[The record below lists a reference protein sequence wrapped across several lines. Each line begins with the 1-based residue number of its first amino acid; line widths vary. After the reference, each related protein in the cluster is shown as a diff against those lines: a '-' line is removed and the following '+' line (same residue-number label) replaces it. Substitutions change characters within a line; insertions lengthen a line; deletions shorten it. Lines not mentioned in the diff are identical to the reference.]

1 MYIHLNTHWV
11 IQDSWKSY
19 VWNITPILALKIWRQ
34 IARHISTNTQCQSS
48 ERWIAP
54 LHSVTEYQ
62 LHDHE
67 VMDSSKARRQNVE
80 CSTASLVWVVG
91 LTCFTRPSSNASI
104 KCVQCVTCY
113 QQSVVVLQFN
123 MDQVKDKFLERLAI
137 MEKDKKIILY

>member
-1 MYIHLNTHWV
+1 MW
-11 IQDSWKSY
+11 D
-19 VWNITPILALKIWRQ
+19 ITPILALKIWRQ
-34 IARHISTNTQCQSS
+34 IARHISTNAQCQSS
-48 ERWIAP
+48 KRRITP

-62 LHDHE
+62 LHE
-67 VMDSSKARRQNVE
+67 VMDSSKARQKVE

-137 MEKDKKIILY
+137 MEIDKKIIRY